1 MNLKLN
7 VYYCKTEMLLFGMLQ
22 IASFC
27 DYFFFLSHLFF
38 ILLMVLWSCLRIRSP
53 FVKEKSLLQG
63 LFIMK
68 GSIIV
73 KIFFFFDCHG
83 CKMQALR

>member
-1 MNLKLN
+1 MNLTLS
-7 VYYCKTEMLLFGMLQ
+7 VYYCKTEMQLFGMLQ

-27 DYFFFLSHLFF
+27 DYFFFLVIFF
-38 ILLMVLWSCLRIRSP
+38 ILLMVLWSCLRIRIP

-63 LFIMK
+63 LFHYERFYN
-68 GSIIV
+68 SED
-73 KIFFFFDCHG
+73 FFFDCHG